1 MKEKKQYPEVWD
13 FLNTLGGAL
22 SLFLGASLVSTLE
35 ILELFLRIVVVSIVS
50 LFFKK

>member
-35 ILELFLRIVVVSIVS
+35 ILELFLRVVAASIVS
-50 LFFKK
+50 FFVK

>member
-35 ILELFLRIVVVSIVS
+35 ILELVLRVVAASIVS
-50 LFFKK
+50 FFVK

>member
-1 MKEKKQYPEVWD
+1 VKEKKQYPEVWD

-35 ILELFLRIVVVSIVS
+35 ILELFLRVVAALIVS
-50 LFFKK
+50 FFVK